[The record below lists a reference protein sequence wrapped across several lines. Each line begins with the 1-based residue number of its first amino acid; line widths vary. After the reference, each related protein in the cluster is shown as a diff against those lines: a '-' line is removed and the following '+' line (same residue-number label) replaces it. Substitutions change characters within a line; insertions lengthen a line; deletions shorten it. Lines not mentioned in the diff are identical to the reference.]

1 MLTRNGMAP
10 KIDGNG
16 APIPTLGFGT
26 WQLQGDVA
34 RSAVATALK
43 TGYRHIDTAQIYEN
57 ESDVGDGIRDA
68 EIARDEFFIT
78 TKVWTDRYRAGDL
91 ERSVEESLSRLQL
104 EQVDLLLLHWPNPD
118 VPIAETMKA
127 MNRVR
132 SAGLT
137 SHIGVSNFPTEE
149 LARAIDASEAS
160 LATNQVEYHPLLD
173 QDALI
178 DALEQAG
185 MALTAYSPIAQGKIA
200 DESAIRE
207 IAQTHGKTPSQV
219 ALRWLIQQDGVA
231 AIPRSSKPERIRENF
246 DIFDFELSGAE
257 MTRISSLRSREGRLS
272 SPSFAPD
279 WD

>member
-1 MLTRNGMAP
+1 MLTRNGKAP
-10 KIDGNG
+10 TIDGNG
-16 APIPTLGFGT
+16 APIPSLGFGT
-26 WQLQGDVA
+26 WQLHGEVA
-34 RSAVATALK
+34 RDAVATALR

-57 ESDVGDGIRDA
+57 ESEVGAGIRDA
-68 EIARDEFFIT
+68 EVPRDEFFIT
-78 TKVWTDRYRAGDL
+78 TKVWMDRYRSGDL
-91 ERSVEESLSRLQL
+91 ERSVEESLHRLGL
-104 EQVDLLLLHWPNPD
+104 DHVDLLLLHWPNPD

-127 MNRVR
+127 MNLVK
-132 SAGLT
+132 SSGLV
-137 SHIGVSNFPTEE
+137 SHIGVSNFPVEE
-149 LARAIDASEAS
+149 LARAIDASPAR

-173 QDALI
+173 QDPVI

-200 DESAIRE
+200 DEPALRE
-207 IAQTHGKTPSQV
+207 IAETHGKTPSQV
-219 ALRWLIQQDGVA
+219 ALRWLIQQDCVA

-257 MTRISSLRSREGRLS
+257 MTRVSSLRSREGRLS